1 LFTGSEPGYK
11 IRIKTMNNLSNL
23 SLADRFAAL
32 KAEADRIAKLLDAAK
47 AEIKATGL
55 ALVEGDMADVTVTLS
70 ERKTIDTKLVT
81 QFLTADQIASCTK
94 VSLVETLKVKAKV
107 AC

>member
-1 LFTGSEPGYK
+1 LFTGSEPGHK

-94 VSLVETLKVKAKV
+94 TSLVETLKVKAKV

>member
-1 LFTGSEPGYK
+1 
-11 IRIKTMNNLSNL
+11 MNNLSNL

-55 ALVEGDMADVTVTLS
+55 ALVEGEMADVTVSLS

-81 QFLTADQIASCTK
+81 QFLSPEQVEACTK
-94 VSLVETLKVKAKV
+94 TSLVETLRVKAKV

>member
-1 LFTGSEPGYK
+1 
-11 IRIKTMNNLSNL
+11 MNNLSNL

-32 KAEADRIAKLLDAAK
+32 KAEADRITKLLDAAK

-55 ALVEGDMADVTVTLS
+55 ALVEGDMADVSICLS
-70 ERKTIDTKLVT
+70 ERKTLDTKLAQ
-81 QFLTADQIASCTK
+81 QFLTADQIVSCTK
-94 VSLVETLKVKAKV
+94 VTLVEILKVKAKV

>member
-1 LFTGSEPGYK
+1 
-11 IRIKTMNNLSNL
+11 MNNLSNL

-32 KAEADRIAKLLDAAK
+32 KAEADRISKLLDAAK

-55 ALVEGDMADVTVTLS
+55 ALVEGDMADVSISLS
-70 ERKTIDTKLVT
+70 ERKALDTKLAQ
-81 QFLTADQIASCTK
+81 QFLTADQIVSCTK
-94 VSLVETLKVKAKV
+94 VTLVETLKVKAKV